1 MIKRCTPLELWLDWL
16 QDEIDLC
23 DSERAREKVVE
34 LFSRAVGDY
43 LSPEVW
49 RLYCSF
55 LSQCT
60 EDAPADT
67 AFTPDRVRA
76 VHTEVRDK
84 RTRVHSFLHVILF
97 VLIFVVLSACVR
109 RINSFA

>member
-1 MIKRCTPLELWLDWL
+1 MIERCTPLELWLDWL

-60 EDAPADT
+60 EDVPADT

-76 VHTEVRDK
+76 VHTEVRGK
-84 RTRVHSFLHVILF
+84 RTREQSV
-97 VLIFVVLSACVR
+97 
-109 RINSFA
+109 FA